1 MRYKVLSGLF
11 ASFSTDNT
19 SNLRWGPYFDL
30 SLNNLVSYFKTL
42 RVSMHEIFS
51 LFGFFTF
58 LTIAIQ
64 LLSGI
69 MLSFSLVP
77 EPMLIPLVRDE
88 EDLEDLYTDDF
99 F

>member
-1 MRYKVLSGLF
+1 M
-11 ASFSTDNT
+11 
-19 SNLRWGPYFDL
+19 
-30 SLNNLVSYFKTL
+30 YFKTL

-58 LTIAIQ
+58 LTIAVQ
-64 LLSGI
+64 LLSGT

>member
-1 MRYKVLSGLF
+1 M
-11 ASFSTDNT
+11 
-19 SNLRWGPYFDL
+19 
-30 SLNNLVSYFKTL
+30 YFKTL

-64 LLSGI
+64 LLSGT

>member
-1 MRYKVLSGLF
+1 M
-11 ASFSTDNT
+11 
-19 SNLRWGPYFDL
+19 
-30 SLNNLVSYFKTL
+30 YFKVL

-64 LLSGI
+64 LLSGT

-77 EPMLIPLVRDE
+77 EPMLIPMVREE
-88 EDLEDLYTDDF
+88 EDMEDLYTDDF

>member
-1 MRYKVLSGLF
+1 M
-11 ASFSTDNT
+11 
-19 SNLRWGPYFDL
+19 
-30 SLNNLVSYFKTL
+30 YFKVL

-64 LLSGI
+64 LLSGT

-77 EPMLIPLVRDE
+77 EPMLIPMVREE
-88 EDLEDLYTDDF
+88 EDMEDLYIDDF

>member
-1 MRYKVLSGLF
+1 M
-11 ASFSTDNT
+11 
-19 SNLRWGPYFDL
+19 
-30 SLNNLVSYFKTL
+30 YFKVL

-64 LLSGI
+64 LLSGT

-77 EPMLIPLVRDE
+77 EPMLIPMIREE
-88 EDLEDLYTDDF
+88 EDMEDLYTDDF

>member
-1 MRYKVLSGLF
+1 MDSLGLSKY
-11 ASFSTDNT
+11 
-19 SNLRWGPYFDL
+19 GPVFDL
-30 SLNNLVSYFKTL
+30 SLNNLVLYFKTM

-64 LLSGI
+64 LLSGT

-77 EPMLIPLVRDE
+77 EPMLIPMVRDE
-88 EDLEDLYTDDF
+88 EDMEDLYIDDF

>member
-1 MRYKVLSGLF
+1 MFSSGVSSFPIDSLSL
-11 ASFSTDNT
+11 SKY
-19 SNLRWGPYFDL
+19 GPVFDL
-30 SLNNLVSYFKTL
+30 SLSNLVYYFKVM

-64 LLSGI
+64 LLSGT

-77 EPMLIPLVRDE
+77 EPMLIPMVRDE
-88 EDLEDLYTDDF
+88 EDMEDLYIDDF

>member
-1 MRYKVLSGLF
+1 MSSFPIDSLSL
-11 ASFSTDNT
+11 SKY
-19 SNLRWGPYFDL
+19 GPVFDL
-30 SLNNLVSYFKTL
+30 SLSNLVYYFKVM

-64 LLSGI
+64 LLSGT

-77 EPMLIPLVRDE
+77 EPMLIPMVRDE
-88 EDLEDLYTDDF
+88 EDMEDLYIDDF